1 MQAETSQT
9 ASNTAHHLYKI
20 FNFEFNPIIHWF
32 GLDFNIVIMIMIWVV
47 MLILIIISWYASRR
61 INWIPKG
68 WQNILE
74 YAVEFIENM
83 VKGSLGQSGV
93 KYTYFFGSL
102 FLFIL
107 VSNMMGLIPVPG
119 FVSPTRDVSVT
130 LSLAVLWVFWAQYI
144 SIRENGLKG
153 HLKHYFEPFA
163 PFVLIHLMELVV
175 RPMTLALRLFGNIYA
190 GELLLET
197 LTHNFPVLVPGIWI
211 LVSIAIGG
219 IQAFIFTV
227 LTVSYTGLSVSHEDK
242 SHAGAGEHSH

>member
-1 MQAETSQT
+1 MSAETSNAT
-9 ASNTAHHLYKI
+9 SEAAHHLVKI
-20 FNFEFNPIIHWF
+20 FDFEFNPIVKWF
-32 GLDFNIVIMIMIWVV
+32 GLDFNILILIMIWIV
-47 MLILIIISWYASRR
+47 MLILILISWYASRK
-61 INWIPKG
+61 IQWIPRG

-74 YAVEFIENM
+74 YAVEFIQNM
-83 VKGSLGQSGV
+83 VKGSLGDAGV

-130 LSLAVLWVFWAQYI
+130 LSLAVLWTIWAQYI

-153 HLKHYFEPFA
+153 YIKHYFQPIA
-163 PFVLIHLMELVV
+163 PFVAIHLMEMVV

-190 GELLLET
+190 GEILLEKFT
-197 LTHNFPVLVPGIWI
+197 EKFPVLVPSLWI
-211 LVSIAIGG
+211 FISIAIGG

-227 LTVSYTGLSVSHEDK
+227 LTVSYTGLSVSHEDN
-242 SHAGAGEHSH
+242 SHSSAGEHSH